1 MLTVKATMKSEAL
14 YSDNQEHRFLIKRTW
29 NASQPSAAILM
40 LAPSDTANEI
50 AMDTTAILNLYSG
63 LQLQRPFSPKACRY
77 CDCGSGACACG
88 RESAQ
93 IRTELA

>member
-77 CDCGSGACACG
+77 AGSLDCYGSGAGGVCNENS
-88 RESAQ
+88 RK
-93 IRTELA
+93 